1 MWMILLLLLLLLLF
15 SLILEWHVVL
25 IFRFRAFQKHLF
37 FAFIAKKQQKERIK
51 NTYQQQKGK
60 NTLIT
65 TNKYKQ
71 EKKWP
76 I

>member
-1 MWMILLLLLLLLLF
+1 MWMILLLLF
-15 SLILEWHVVL
+15 SLILEWHFVL

-37 FAFIAKKQQKERIK
+37 FAFIAKKQQKESIK

-65 TNKYKQ
+65 TNKYKR